1 MPQQAES
8 IFPGKYITW
17 LHDSLGT
24 TMSLLMPVKRSDF
37 LVMKEKI
44 VPKDT
49 TECSYIFGEELLDF

>member
-1 MPQQAES
+1 
-8 IFPGKYITW
+8 
-17 LHDSLGT
+17 
-24 TMSLLMPVKRSDF
+24 MSLLMPVKRSDF